1 MLPDQRRKKLLDIL
15 RLEGGAD
22 VTKLSSQLE
31 VSPATVRR
39 DLQYLESQGFLSR
52 THGGAV
58 LPFESTA
65 YYPHYEKKMSYNE
78 AEKTEIARQAAD
90 GVSNGDVVILDSGT
104 TTFLLAKEL
113 KARQELT
120 IVTTDLKIAL
130 ELTDVP
136 GFEVICVGG
145 IVRSRSYNTLGV
157 FAERML
163 QDLRANFA
171 FLGADGIDL
180 HAGVT
185 NATVTEVSI
194 KRLMMRAGRVV
205 VLLAD
210 STKFGRMGLAKVA
223 DLTDF
228 DEVITDQGLSAE
240 TRKQYGTAGV
250 RLTAVSS
257 GKESEAGSDEGATN
271 HEEVGA

>member
-1 MLPDQRRKKLLDIL
+1 VLPDHRRKKLLEVL
-15 RLEGGAD
+15 GLSGAAD
-22 VTKLSSQLE
+22 VARLSATLD

-39 DLQYLESQGFLSR
+39 DLQYLEQQGFLRR

-65 YYPHYEKKMSYNE
+65 FYPQHENKLQHHQ
-78 AEKTEIARQAAD
+78 AEKAAIARVAA
-90 GVSNGDVVILDSGT
+90 GHVANGDVIVLDSGT
-104 TTFLLAKEL
+104 TTLLLAKEL
-113 KARQELT
+113 RVKRDLT

-145 IVRSRSYNTLGV
+145 TVRPRSYNTLGT

-163 QDLRANFA
+163 SELHANHT

-180 HAGVT
+180 VAGVT
-185 NATVTEVSI
+185 NATVTEVAV
-194 KRLMMRAGRVV
+194 KRLMMRSGRVV
-205 VLLAD
+205 RLLAD
-210 STKFGRMGLAKVA
+210 RSKFGRIGLAKVA

-228 DEVITDQGLSAE
+228 AEIMTGSGLPAEV
-240 TRKQYGTAGV
+240 
-250 RLTAVSS
+250 
-257 GKESEAGSDEGATN
+257 EAGYEAAGARLVVV
-271 HEEVGA
+271 EVEP